1 MAKLLPLPHLFIASA
16 PAARCHA
23 VGKSVSSAAFR
34 SVRILTPTSREIRLA
49 SGIAFPA
56 GAHETILD
64 AAARAGIALP
74 HSCRIGR
81 CRACRARVRAGRTHA
96 SCDEGSLEE
105 SERSAGWVLTCVR
118 TAESDLELE
127 IEALSAEGLPAPR
140 IVPCR
145 IADLARLTDTVL
157 RVTLRL
163 PPDSA
168 FDFRPGQHVE
178 IIGPGG
184 QRRSYSLANAP
195 RPDGRLQLL
204 VRRVDG
210 GLMSRYWFDEARV
223 GDLLRLN
230 GPLGT
235 FFLRGVAQRHVAFLA
250 TGTGIAPVQA
260 MCEGLDRM
268 PTDARPTSVLVCW
281 GERSPTDLHWVP
293 GASAVPIE
301 FLPVLSRAD
310 ASWTGARGYAQ
321 EAVERRLNR
330 TPDGWTVYAC
340 GSEAMITDARA
351 RCRRAGV
358 PDHHFHADP
367 FVAYS
372 PPATATPS
380 GAPHA

>member
-1 MAKLLPLPHLFIASA
+1 MAKAPPPPHLFTAST
-16 PAARCHA
+16 PAARCHV
-23 VGKSVSSAAFR
+23 VGSSASSAAFR

-81 CRACRARVRAGRTHA
+81 CRACRARVRAGRSHA
-96 SCDEGSLEE
+96 SRDESSLEE
-105 SERSAGWVLTCVR
+105 CERSEGWVLTCVR

-127 IEALSAEGLPAPR
+127 VEALSDGLPAPR
-140 IVPCR
+140 ILPCR

-168 FDFRPGQHVE
+168 FDFLPGQHIE

-184 QRRSYSLANAP
+184 QRRSYSIANAP

-204 VRRVDG
+204 LRRVDG
-210 GLMSRYWFDEARV
+210 GLMSRYWFDEAKV

-235 FFLRGVAQRHVAFLA
+235 FYLRGVAQRRVAFLA
-250 TGTGIAPVQA
+250 AGTGIAPVQA
-260 MCEGLDRM
+260 MCEGLDRL
-268 PTDARPTSVLVCW
+268 PAEARPASVLVCW
-281 GERSPTDLHWVP
+281 GERSPSGLHWVP
-293 GASAVPIE
+293 GPAAVPIE

-310 ASWTGARGYAQ
+310 ASWTGERGHVQ
-321 EAVERRLNR
+321 EAFERRLGT
-330 TPDGWTVYAC
+330 TPDEWTVYAC

-367 FVAYS
+367 FVAWS
-372 PPATATPS
+372 PAATATPS